1 MKRIAAAT
9 AASLALAM
17 ALVPE
22 PAQSACTTTIGVVME
37 LTGPAGE
44 YGQKASKS
52 VEMALRDINS
62 AGGVNGCTL
71 EADIRDAQSQ
81 GNVAADV
88 AKQLVEIKKVPVIIG
103 GIISSVSMPILT
115 SVTAP
120 SGVVQISPAS
130 SSPSFTNLAEQGKT
144 GGWFFRTITSD
155 ALQGTVAAKYALD
168 TGFKRLSVINV
179 NNDFGS
185 NMVKEFSK
193 AFTALGGTILT
204 QVPYNENQPSYQ
216 PEVTKAMADKPDALY
231 LVSTPGDGATIARN
245 WISQGG
251 VAKFMLNDGMNSED
265 FIKNVG
271 AQYLN
276 DAYGTSSGTDKSPST
291 EYFAK
296 AFKSYSGFD
305 WQAPAVDR
313 AYDAT
318 VIAALAIAQAGNTE
332 PAAIRDSIR
341 KVLDDKGTVVY
352 AGPDQLKQA
361 LSLIG
366 QHQPVRYVGVIGAVQ
381 FDKNGDITGPFRLW
395 RIQNGQV
402 ATTGEVSRAKVDE
415 LIKQISK

>member
-1 MKRIAAAT
+1 
-9 AASLALAM
+9 
-17 ALVPE
+17 
-22 PAQSACTTTIGVVME
+22 
-37 LTGPAGE
+37 
-44 YGQKASKS
+44 
-52 VEMALRDINS
+52 
-62 AGGVNGCTL
+62 
-71 EADIRDAQSQ
+71 
-81 GNVAADV
+81 
-88 AKQLVEIKKVPVIIG
+88 
-103 GIISSVSMPILT
+103 
-115 SVTAP
+115 
-120 SGVVQISPAS
+120 VVQISPAS
-130 SSPSFTNLAEQGKT
+130 SSPSFTNLANEGKT

-168 TGFKRLSVINV
+168 IGFKRLSVINV

-185 NMVKEFSK
+185 NMVKEFAK
-193 AFTALGGTILT
+193 AYAALGGTILT

-251 VAKFMLNDGMNSED
+251 VPKFMLNDGMNSEE

-291 EYFAK
+291 DYFSK
-296 AFKSYSGFD
+296 AYPAYSGFD

-318 VIAALAIAQAGNTE
+318 VIAALAMAQAGDAQ
-332 PAAIRDSIR
+332 PASIRDSIR
-341 KVLDDKGTVVY
+341 KVLDAKGTAVY

-366 QHQPVRYVGVIGAVQ
+366 QHQPIRYIGVIGAVQ

-402 ATTGEVSRAKVDE
+402 TTTGETSREQVDQ
-415 LIKQISK
+415 LIKQVSK

>member
-1 MKRIAAAT
+1 MRVSSAGT
-9 AASLALAM
+9 AASLVLALAV
-17 ALVPE
+17 APVA
-22 PAQSACTTTIGVVME
+22 AQAACTTTIGVVME

-44 YGQKASKS
+44 YGQKASKA
-52 VEMALRDINS
+52 VELALRDINA

-88 AKQLVEIKKVPVIIG
+88 AKQLVEIDKVPVIIG

-130 SSPSFTNLAEQGKT
+130 SSPSFTALAEQGKT

-168 TGFKRLSVINV
+168 IGFKKLSVINV

-185 NMVKEFSK
+185 NMVKEFTK
-193 AFTALGGTILT
+193 AYTALGGTIVT

-216 PEVTKAMADKPDALY
+216 PEVTKAMTEKPDALY

-251 VAKFMLNDGMNSED
+251 VQKFMLNDGMNSED

-296 AFKSYSGFD
+296 AFPAYSGFD

-341 KVLDDKGTVVY
+341 KVLDEKGTVVY

-366 QHQPVRYVGVIGAVQ
+366 EHQPVRYIGVIGAVQ
-381 FDKNGDITGPFRLW
+381 FDQNGDITGPFRLW

-402 ATTGEVSRAKVDE
+402 TTTGEISRAKVDE
-415 LIKQISK
+415 LIKQVGK